1 MPKADWPI
9 IHLYGPY
16 SPHEEQIIA
25 CNEAGLAA
33 LKQLVNGEDNHVEV
47 FTDDG
52 EGYSLCLLV
61 TQDTQKLPDP
71 YTDDK
76 IQYGPS
82 DWTWLIEKL
91 KGLLGIT
98 PKVTP

>member
-16 SPHEEQIIA
+16 SPHDEQIIA
-25 CNEAGLAA
+25 CNDAGLAA
-33 LKQLVNGEDNHVEV
+33 LKQLVNGDDNHVEV

-61 TQDTQKLPDP
+61 TQETQKVPSP
-71 YTDDK
+71 YADKESYGGWPNWDWITDK
-76 IQYGPS
+76 IRG
-82 DWTWLIEKL
+82 I
-91 KGLLGIT
+91 LGIS
-98 PKVTP
+98 V

>member
-1 MPKADWPI
+1 MKADWPI

-16 SPHEEQIIA
+16 APHEEQIIA

-33 LKQLVNGEDNHVEV
+33 LKQLINGDDNHVEV

-61 TQDTQKLPDP
+61 TQETQKLPDP

-76 IQYGPS
+76 IQYGPC

>member
-1 MPKADWPI
+1 MPKANWPI

-16 SPHEEQIIA
+16 SPHDEQIIA
-25 CNEAGLAA
+25 CNDAGLAA
-33 LKQLVNGEDNHVEV
+33 LKQLVNGDDNHVEV

-52 EGYSLCLLV
+52 EGYFLCLLV
-61 TQDTQKLPDP
+61 TEETNKLPSP

-82 DWTWLIEKL
+82 DWTCLIEKIR
-91 KGLLGIT
+91 GILGISPKIT
-98 PKVTP
+98 P